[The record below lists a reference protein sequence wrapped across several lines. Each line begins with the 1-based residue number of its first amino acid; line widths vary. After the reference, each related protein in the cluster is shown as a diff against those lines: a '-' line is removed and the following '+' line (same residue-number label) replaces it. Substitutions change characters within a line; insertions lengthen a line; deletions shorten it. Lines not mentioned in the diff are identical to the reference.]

1 MMDEFEAVG
10 GLRVAINRDEIASV
24 HEYRDEDAE
33 DEFDEI
39 TILVSLKN
47 GVELHLRSTF
57 DDFMDRAEV

>member
-1 MMDEFEAVG
+1 
-10 GLRVAINRDEIASV
+10 V